1 MLKHL
6 LIGESGGS
14 KTDWVLLDNKGQ
26 TTKFSGDSLHPN
38 NWLDFNF
45 KKLNKQFEMA
55 GIGSTECQLV
65 FYGAGCNSFEQQNA
79 FKLLVQELSF
89 SEVEVHG
96 DLLAACLATLGE
108 ENGFAAILGSGSVLI
123 EYENQK
129 VVRYIGGLGRE
140 LGDEGA
146 GFYFGKL
153 VSDAY
158 LKDKLNSTQK
168 YILESFLDKKQLI
181 LLKKG
186 SFSEEMRLELP
197 FLLSE
202 KMDEFTDFHLQNF
215 ELFFQKYVDLPKN
228 TTIHF
233 VGSYAYFHESTLK
246 QVCNAHGYHHGRII
260 ARPMEALIAFNKKDI
275 LK

>member
-1 MLKHL
+1 MHKHL

-26 TTKFSGDSLHPN
+26 TTKFSGESLHPK

-55 GIGSTECQLV
+55 GIAPRESRLV

-79 FKLLVQELSF
+79 FILLVQELSF
-89 SEVEVHG
+89 SNVEVHG

-108 ENGFAAILGSGSVLI
+108 EDGFASILGSGSVLI
-123 EYENQK
+123 EYENKK
-129 VVRYIGGLGRE
+129 VVRHFGGLGRE
-140 LGDEGA
+140 IGDEGA

-153 VSDAY
+153 VSGAY
-158 LKDKLNSTQK
+158 QKDKLNSTQK
-168 YILESFLDKKQLI
+168 SILESVLAKKKPI
-181 LLKKG
+181 SLKKG
-186 SFSEEMRLELP
+186 DFSEETCLELA

-202 KMDEFTDFHLQNF
+202 KTHEFMDFHRENF
-215 ELFFQKYVDLPKN
+215 KLFFRKYVDLPKN

-233 VGSYAYFHESTLK
+233 VGSYAYFHESILK
-246 QVCNAHGYHHGRII
+246 QVCNAYGYHPGKII
-260 ARPMEALIAFNKKDI
+260 ARPMEALIAFYKKEI